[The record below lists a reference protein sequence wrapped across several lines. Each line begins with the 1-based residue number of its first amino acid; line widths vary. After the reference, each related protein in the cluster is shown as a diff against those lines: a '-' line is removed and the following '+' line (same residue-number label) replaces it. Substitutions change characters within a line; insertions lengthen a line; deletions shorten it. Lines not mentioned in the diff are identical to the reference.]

1 MSDIDEYNSDDN
13 NSIESD
19 DESIEKIPISSKK
32 INITLKPTG
41 SDDLEDETNVGV
53 DPEEEDLIGNNDNDL
68 DLDNEYL
75 PEDDDD
81 LDDDADDDDD
91 DEDNIED
98 DYDMEGGGDG
108 DEKKK
113 KKSKEKIVVKSKTKS
128 VVTNVPSY
136 NYNTDDDDDEEEDD
150 NYLQKFDSEINKNY
164 ILDYHPEC
172 SIHNYDEISILTH
185 IIRDNNN
192 IIIDDLHKTV
202 PFLTKYEKAR
212 VLGQRAKQINS
223 GAKAF
228 VKVPENVIDGYIIAE
243 LELQQK
249 RIPFI
254 IRRPIP
260 GGGSEYWNLRDL
272 EIIHF

>member
-1 MSDIDEYNSDDN
+1 MSDIDEYNSDSNSDSDN
-13 NSIESD
+13 DSIIS
-19 DESIEKIPISSKK
+19 EKIPVISKK
-32 INITLKPTG
+32 LAIGETNLDEEEVTNE
-41 SDDLEDETNVGV
+41 LEDELN
-53 DPEEEDLIGNNDNDL
+53 ENDLENNDFLEN
-68 DLDNEYL
+68 
-75 PEDDDD
+75 DDDEID
-81 LDDDADDDDD
+81 LDDDD
-91 DEDNIED
+91 DEDDDDEDNPD

-108 DEKKK
+108 DQKKQKKK
-113 KKSKEKIVVKSKTKS
+113 LKEKVGMDKSKSKSKII
-128 VVTNVPSY
+128 VQNNAALY
-136 NYNTDDDDDEEEDD
+136 NYNTDDDDEDDDEDD

-164 ILDYHPEC
+164 VVDFHPEC

-185 IIRDNNN
+185 IIRDSNN

-202 PFLTKYEKAR
+202 PFLTKYEQAR

-228 VKVPENVIDGYIIAE
+228 VKIPENVIDGYIIAE

-260 GGGSEYWNLRDL
+260 GGASEYWNLRDL
-272 EIIHF
+272 ENIHF